1 MQDTPDFVLQ
11 IQGKDIEKVSK
22 FNYLGVMLDEHLHWK
37 EHVDIICNKVG
48 KRLGLLVRI
57 RSTSAKCVYNT
68 LIEQILSYTDTAW
81 GELSVA
87 SSKSFQRLQNRAARI
102 IQKRDSFRDSFNAL
116 GWVDLETNR
125 KIHKCMLVFK
135 CLHGLVP
142 QYLCDY
148 FIRNCNVHSYNTRRK
163 TDIHLPKPKLS
174 LGKRSFRFSRSILF
188 NSLPTKIQRAE

>member
-11 IQGKDIEKVSK
+11 IQGKDIEKVST
-22 FNYLGVMLDEHLHWK
+22 FNYLVVMLDEHLHWK
-37 EHVDIICNKVG
+37 EHVDTICNKVS
-48 KRLGLLVRI
+48 KRLGLLARV

-87 SSKSFQRLQNRAARI
+87 SSKSFQRLQNRAACI

-125 KIHKCMLVFK
+125 KIHKCMLVFQ

-148 FIRNCNVHSYNTRRK
+148 FIRNCNVHYNTRRK

-174 LGKRSFRFSRSILF
+174 LGKRSFRFSGSILF